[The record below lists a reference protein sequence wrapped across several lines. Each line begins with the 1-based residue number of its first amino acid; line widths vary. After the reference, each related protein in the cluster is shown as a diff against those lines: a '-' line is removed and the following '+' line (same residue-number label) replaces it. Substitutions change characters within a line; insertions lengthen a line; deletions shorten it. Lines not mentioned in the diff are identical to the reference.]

1 MFGKKECKRCNVKS
15 SSKYNFCPNCG
26 VPFNGKK
33 TEDDYGMLGED
44 DADENLLNVNSNF
57 FSGISGKMMGKMFES
72 AVKMLER
79 EMQKEMK
86 KSSPRNLPKQ
96 NFQLFVNG
104 KKINVN
110 QEAKRGEQKQKIKRE
125 LSQSSLP
132 NANLKKF
139 GDFPKKEP
147 ETNVRRFSDRVIYEI
162 NMPGLKSEKEM
173 SIVKME
179 NSIEIK
185 ALADNIIYRKIIPIS
200 LPITDFKIANDKL
213 VLELGLKE

>member
-1 MFGKKECKRCNVKS
+1 
-15 SSKYNFCPNCG
+15 
-26 VPFNGKK
+26 
-33 TEDDYGMLGED
+33 
-44 DADENLLNVNSNF
+44 
-57 FSGISGKMMGKMFES
+57 
-72 AVKMLER
+72 
-79 EMQKEMK
+79 
-86 KSSPRNLPKQ
+86 
-96 NFQLFVNG
+96 VNG